1 MKKILILYFSGAG
14 ATLNSIKYMQTCIN
28 NITGCSA
35 YIHQME
41 NDLEENINNYD
52 ALIIGTPCY
61 HCSPCNALVSFF
73 SKLPKLT
80 SKIPA
85 MIFNS
90 YSLFSCNTNRIT
102 AKIIREKNI
111 ITIYDTAYRSP
122 ASDGTLITPFIKR
135 FFEFEK
141 NIYEKINADCNKF
154 VSIINEEYTGDIP
167 HFKISSI
174 FNAPNKL
181 IGHLMTFNIY
191 IHQDKCVK
199 CDKCINDCPHHALYK
214 NKENYPAFIKARCE
228 NCYRCIHHC
237 PKNALSLRRDKTPV
251 KTLRE
256 VYQII

>member
-135 FFEFEK
+135 FFDFEK
-141 NIYEKINADCNKF
+141 
-154 VSIINEEYTGDIP
+154 YTGYIP

-214 NKENYPAFIKARCE
+214 NKKNYPAFIKARCE

-237 PKNALSLRRDKTPV
+237 PKNALSLSRDKTPV

>member
-14 ATLNSIKYMQTCIN
+14 ATLKTAQLMHSYIN
-28 NITGCSA
+28 TSENYA
-35 YIHQME
+35 ADIHSME
-41 NDLEENINNYD
+41 KDFKDNINSYD

-102 AKIIREKNI
+102 AKIIKEKNI
-111 ITIYDTAYRSP
+111 NTVYDTAYRSP
-122 ASDGTLITPFIKR
+122 ASDGTLIVPFIKR

-141 NIYEKINADCNKF
+141 KYYAKIYQDCKNYLT
-154 VSIINEEYTGDIP
+154 IIDKKYKGYIP
-167 HFKISSI
+167 HFKLSAVINS
-174 FNAPNKL
+174 PNKL
-181 IGHLMTFNIY
+181 IGSLLTLNIY
-191 IHQDKCVK
+191 THENKCVK

-214 NKENYPAFIKARCE
+214 NKKNYPAFIKARCE

-237 PKNALSLRRDKTPV
+237 PKNALSLSRNKTPV

>member
-90 YSLFSCNTNRIT
+90 F
-102 AKIIREKNI
+102 
-111 ITIYDTAYRSP
+111 
-122 ASDGTLITPFIKR
+122 
-135 FFEFEK
+135 
-141 NIYEKINADCNKF
+141 
-154 VSIINEEYTGDIP
+154 
-167 HFKISSI
+167 
-174 FNAPNKL
+174 
-181 IGHLMTFNIY
+181 
-191 IHQDKCVK
+191 
-199 CDKCINDCPHHALYK
+199 HA
-214 NKENYPAFIKARCE
+214 I
-228 NCYRCIHHC
+228 
-237 PKNALSLRRDKTPV
+237 
-251 KTLRE
+251 
-256 VYQII
+256 QIELLQK

>member
-14 ATLNSIKYMQTCIN
+14 ATLKTAQLMHSYIN
-28 NITGCSA
+28 TSENYA
-35 YIHQME
+35 ADIHSME
-41 NDLEENINNYD
+41 KDFKDNINSYD

-102 AKIIREKNI
+102 AKIIKEKNI
-111 ITIYDTAYRSP
+111 NIVYDTAYRSP
-122 ASDGTLITPFIKR
+122 ASDGTLIVPFIKR

-141 NIYEKINADCNKF
+141 KYYAKIYQDCKNF
-154 VSIINEEYTGDIP
+154 LTIIDKEYKEYIP
-167 HFKISSI
+167 HFKLSAVINS
-174 FNAPNKL
+174 PNKL
-181 IGHLMTFNIY
+181 IGSLLTLNIY
-191 IHQDKCVK
+191 IYENKCVK

-237 PKNALSLRRDKTPV
+237 PKNALSLSRNKTPV